1 MHLMEDESDARIVQ
15 STIDLSRN
23 LGISVVAEG
32 VEDGLTLDRLGNIG
46 CDQAQGYFLSRPLTP
61 DDFAAWH
68 LRRARQ
74 SSAA

>member
-1 MHLMEDESDARIVQ
+1 MQ

-32 VEDGLTLDRLGNIG
+32 VEDALTLDRLGNIG